1 MLQSGFFMLMETHNK
16 HILVR
21 NSDTE
26 TIADHI
32 NSFIEVSTIEG
43 GKKCIIELYKDSI
56 DEHVLLFPN
65 NIPYFSFHSLLSAI
79 DAPWIN
85 NAEGIQAAGWA
96 THNGE
101 ELLLYTP
108 KAETGLI
115 LAISDAGKL
124 YTVDGEE
131 NTAVEAEK
139 LPLEYFTY
147 AYDKAKLEKVAEF
160 ELLLDDNQPIIDP
173 EDIVEEF
180 EEVSPEEPKG
190 PVKVIS
196 PLFVVGAIVIISA
209 LLIWLIS
216 LAG

>member
-1 MLQSGFFMLMETHNK
+1 METHNK

-21 NSDTE
+21 NADTE

-32 NSFIEVSTIEG
+32 NNFIEVSTVEG
-43 GKKCIIELYKDSI
+43 GKKCAIELYKDSI
-56 DEHVLLFPN
+56 GEHILLFPN

-79 DAPWIN
+79 DAPWVTN
-85 NAEGIQAAGWA
+85 TDGMQAAGWA

-101 ELLLYTP
+101 GLLLYTP

-115 LAISDAGKL
+115 LAVSNAGKL

-131 NTAVEAEK
+131 NTEVKAEK
-139 LPLEYFTY
+139 LPLEYFAYT
-147 AYDKAKLEKVAEF
+147 YDKAKLEKVAEF
-160 ELLLDDNQPIIDP
+160 ELLLDDTPAIDP
-173 EDIVEEF
+173 EDSVEEF
-180 EEVSPEEPKG
+180 EEIGPEEPKG